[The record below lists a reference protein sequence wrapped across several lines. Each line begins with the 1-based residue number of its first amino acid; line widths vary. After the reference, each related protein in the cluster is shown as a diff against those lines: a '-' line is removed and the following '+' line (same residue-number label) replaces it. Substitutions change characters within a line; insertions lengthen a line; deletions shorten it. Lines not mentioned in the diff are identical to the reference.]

1 MSGQNLTHQ
10 NEENHG
16 TVLLCNYS
24 LNTNFYLFTYQ
35 KWLFTLWHIEQFR
48 LGLCFA
54 FILFICLFTCI
65 MCWKCSMEN
74 AYSYNSQERI
84 CIWDLTEALNSAISG
99 VGLHFAL
106 IIESLQR
113 YWCPRFLLAFCSI
126 IMCVVFILPIASW
139 SQKKCSLSSSC
150 PHARKEDDESNRE
163 KKGGEGGVYSRKA
176 KLSQK
181 FPANSQFTSPSHEV
195 CPQTERA
202 VKCNLFTLLSWHIF

>member
-24 LNTNFYLFTYQ
+24 LNTNLYLFTYQ
-35 KWLFTLWHIEQFR
+35 KWLFTLWHIEPFQ

-74 AYSYNSQERI
+74 AYSYNPQERI

-99 VGLHFAL
+99 VGLHFAF
-106 IIESLQR
+106 IIESLH

-150 PHARKEDDESNRE
+150 PHARKEDDESNRK
-163 KKGGEGGVYSRKA
+163 KKGGGRCLFQESKTFPEIPSQLTIYISFAWSVSPNRKSGEMQLVYTFILA
-176 KLSQK
+176 Y
-181 FPANSQFTSPSHEV
+181 F
-195 CPQTERA
+195 
-202 VKCNLFTLLSWHIF
+202 